1 MQQEY
6 NNTTINMT
14 LKKWAQILIWVGFL
28 GICFEVVGV
37 KSGFRIAPNWLQIGK
52 MIMTSQFPTWRHRR
66 FFWCRFFLL
75 LSLVTGPSFISK
87 SSRVL
92 ELWQFFFYKGLTRNS
107 EIRNTPVWV
116 WPNIWRLGPV
126 RDTKFCKNVS
136 NEMLLNA
143 AKCQGYSFYG
153 FWVIKGK
160 PKGVGGK
167 IKIPPQME

>member
-1 MQQEY
+1 MGS
-6 NNTTINMT
+6 NFDLGGLFRDLFWGSGGKIGLPHCCKLAANRKNDNDVTI
-14 LKKWAQILIWVGFL
+14 
-28 GICFEVVGV
+28 
-37 KSGFRIAPNWLQIGK
+37 PD
-52 MIMTSQFPTWRHRR
+52 MTSSSI
-66 FFWCRFFLL
+66 FLMSL
-75 LSLVTGPSFISK
+75 FSLVKFSYWSKFHFKIITG
-87 SSRVL
+87 SRIMAI
-92 ELWQFFFYKGLTRNS
+92 FFYKGLTRNS

>member
-1 MQQEY
+1 MGS
-6 NNTTINMT
+6 NFDLGGLFRDLFWGSGGKIGLPHCCKLAANRKNDNDVTI
-14 LKKWAQILIWVGFL
+14 
-28 GICFEVVGV
+28 
-37 KSGFRIAPNWLQIGK
+37 PD
-52 MIMTSQFPTWRHRR
+52 MTSSSI
-66 FFWCRFFLL
+66 FWCRFFLL